1 VTVHKAGNFSI
12 RCTRVPLP
20 EVYSSITTVLHI
32 AYVSKI
38 ESWSIE
44 MALRFGEPEGGGV
57 AVLPRSHNVSG

>member
-1 VTVHKAGNFSI
+1 M

-20 EVYSSITTVLHI
+20 EVYSSITAVLRI

-44 MALRFGEPEGGGV
+44 MALRFDELEVGGV
-57 AVLPRSHNVSG
+57 VVLPRSRNFSG